1 MEKHIEIVKLTSKG
15 QLVIPQEIRE
25 ELKLKE
31 GDKLMLLKEN
41 GTVLLKPVK
50 QMGREVEEELAD
62 MKLAAER
69 FAEIESGKYKRYNK
83 AEFLKELAKW

>member
-31 GDKLMLLKEN
+31 GDKLDIETEKHKIILKK
-41 GTVLLKPVK
+41 V
-50 QMGREVEEELAD
+50 D
-62 MKLAAER
+62 
-69 FAEIESGKYKRYNK
+69 
-83 AEFLKELAKW
+83 